1 MNFDFTEEQGM
12 LRDSVARFVQDQY
25 DFDTRN
31 RVVATDEGYSREN
44 WQTFAELGWL
54 SIPFAEEDGGYGGG
68 PVDTMVVMEEL
79 GKGMVAEPFLAT
91 VLLFGGLIQ
100 KAGSAAQREAWLGRV
115 IGGEVQGAF
124 AYLERQSRFELAD
137 VATTAKAD
145 GDGYVLDGEKTVV
158 FNGAA
163 ADALVVSA
171 RTGGEQTDAAGI
183 SLFIVDANADGI
195 TRTSY
200 RVMDG
205 QVVANV
211 RFDGV
216 KVGGDALLG
225 EKDAG
230 YGVIEDV
237 TNAATLALCAEALGV
252 MGWLNATTLEY
263 ARTREQFGVA
273 IGSFQA
279 LQHRMVDTFMAY
291 QQTKSLLYRAVCSE
305 KAGTEEAQKDLHALK
320 VGLARYGKLVGD
332 EAIQIHG
339 GMGMTDELAVGH
351 YAKRLM
357 MLNTIFGNGDH
368 HQQKFNA
375 LAYGGKADKPAAP
388 RAVDAA

>member
-31 RVVATDEGYSREN
+31 QVVAAEEGFSREN

-68 PVDTMVVMEEL
+68 PIDTMVVMEEL
-79 GKGMVAEPFLAT
+79 GRGLVAEPFMAT

-100 KAGSAAQREAWLGRV
+100 KAGNAAQREAWLGRV

-124 AYLERQSRFELAD
+124 AFLERQSRFELAD
-137 VATTAKAD
+137 VATTARAD
-145 GDGYVLDGEKTVV
+145 GDGFVIDGEKTVV

-163 ADALVVSA
+163 ADALVVAA
-171 RTGGEQTDAAGI
+171 RTSGEQTDEAGI

-195 TRTSY
+195 SRTSY
-200 RVMDG
+200 RMMDG
-205 QVVANV
+205 QVVANI
-211 RFDGV
+211 RLDNV
-216 KVGGDALLG
+216 KVGADALLG
-225 EKDAG
+225 EQDGG
-230 YGVIEDV
+230 YATIESV
-237 TNAATLALCAEALGV
+237 TNATTLALCAEALGI
-252 MGWLNATTLEY
+252 MSWLNATTMEY

-279 LQHRMVDTFMAY
+279 LQHRMVETFMAY
-291 QQTKSLLYRAVCSE
+291 EQTKSLLYRAVCSE
-305 KAGTEEAQKDLHALK
+305 KAGSGDAQKDLHALK
-320 VGLARYGKLVGD
+320 VGLARYGKQVGD
-332 EAIQIHG
+332 EAMQIHG

-357 MLNTIFGNGDH
+357 ILNTLFGNGDH
-368 HQQKFNA
+368 HQAKFNA
-375 LAYGGKADKPAAP
+375 LVYGGKAEKPAAP
-388 RAVDAA
+388 RAADAA